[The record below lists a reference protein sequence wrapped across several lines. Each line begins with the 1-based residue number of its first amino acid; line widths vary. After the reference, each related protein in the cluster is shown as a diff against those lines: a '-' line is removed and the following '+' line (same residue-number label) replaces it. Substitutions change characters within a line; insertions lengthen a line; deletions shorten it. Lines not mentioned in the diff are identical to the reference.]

1 MAAGLASSGAL
12 LSWRSP
18 LLMQWTAP
26 IQRRLGAKVQ
36 CRMTGRECLLLATNG
51 SQDHAAATSAYPP
64 TADIRWPMSVI
75 IPISSTLPQ
84 ATDILG

>member
-1 MAAGLASSGAL
+1 MKLNQNKLNFAT

-36 CRMTGRECLLLATNG
+36 CRMTGRECLLLAMNG
-51 SQDHAAATSAYPP
+51 PD
-64 TADIRWPMSVI
+64 
-75 IPISSTLPQ
+75 SS
-84 ATDILG
+84 